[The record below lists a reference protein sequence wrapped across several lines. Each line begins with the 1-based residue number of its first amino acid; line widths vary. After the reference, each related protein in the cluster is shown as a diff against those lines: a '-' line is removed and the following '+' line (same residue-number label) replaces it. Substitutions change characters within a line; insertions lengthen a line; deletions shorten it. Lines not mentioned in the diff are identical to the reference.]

1 MIGLWQGAAIL
12 IGLLVAVAGFLGLFF
27 GPWLTVGLIVIGL
40 LVMLVH
46 HLIYLGR
53 LLQWLDG
60 PLDAPVPEG
69 WGMWDEAFVRLHRR
83 VRVRLEQQQQL
94 SEAVDR
100 FRRAGEALPDGVVI
114 LDSHFQIEALNQ
126 KAARHLGLELEQDRG
141 HCILNVLRDP
151 EFVTYLENR
160 KFDEPLP
167 YKSPRVAGQ
176 SLLVQLIAYGNDQ
189 LLLLT
194 RDISQV
200 ERLERMRRDFVAN
213 VSHELKTPLTVV
225 SGFVEMIADNY
236 GEFDSEEILRYLGLI
251 REQSARMQRL
261 IEDLLALSALET
273 GNSAPHEEQIELKQ
287 LLETLLREAEA
298 LSNGRHQF
306 TIQVSGPTTVF
317 GCANELRSA
326 FSNLASNAV
335 RYTPPGGR
343 IDITWDGQQRRFSV
357 SDTGIGIATEHIP
370 RLTERFYRVDRSR
383 SRDTG
388 GTGLGLAIVKH
399 VLTRH
404 QALLEVRS
412 EPGKGSTFI
421 AELPT
426 SRVAAAD

>member
-1 MIGLWQGAAIL
+1 MWQGAAIF
-12 IGLLVAVAGFLGLFF
+12 IGLLVAIASFLGLFF
-27 GPWLTVGLIVIGL
+27 GPWLTVGLIVLGL
-40 LVMLVH
+40 LAMLIH
-46 HLIYLGR
+46 HLIYMGR
-53 LLQWLDG
+53 LLRWLQG
-60 PLDAPVPEG
+60 PLEAPVPDG
-69 WGMWDEAFVRLHRR
+69 WGMWAEAFVGLHRR
-83 VRVRLEQQQQL
+83 VRIRLEQQQQL

-114 LDSHFQIEALNQ
+114 LDHLFQIEALNQ
-126 KAARHLGLELEQDRG
+126 KAARHLGLDLQQDRG
-141 HCILNVLRDP
+141 HCILNVVRDP
-151 EFVTYLENR
+151 EFVTYLETG

-167 YKSPRVAGQ
+167 YKSPRVVGQ
-176 SLLVQLIAYGNDQ
+176 SLLVQVIPYGNEQ

-273 GNSAPHEEQIELKQ
+273 GQSAPHDEKIDLHQ

-306 TIQVSGPTTVF
+306 TIQASGPMTLL

-335 RYTPPGGR
+335 RYTPAGGK
-343 IDITWDGQQRRFSV
+343 IDIAWNGAQRRFSV
-357 SDTGIGIATEHIP
+357 TDTGIGIATEHIP

-383 SRDTG
+383 SRETG

-404 QALLEVRS
+404 QAVLDVRS
-412 EPGKGSTFI
+412 EPGKGSTFA
-421 AELPT
+421 AELPPD
-426 SRVAAAD
+426 RVVDA